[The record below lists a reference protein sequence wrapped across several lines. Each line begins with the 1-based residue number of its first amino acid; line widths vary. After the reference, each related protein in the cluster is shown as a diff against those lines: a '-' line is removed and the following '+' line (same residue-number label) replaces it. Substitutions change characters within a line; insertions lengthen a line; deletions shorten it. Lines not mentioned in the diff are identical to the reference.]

1 MATYNVNVNGDAVKT
16 TVINSA
22 SFVDSFITELILSCN
37 YTNSSSSRPPI
48 IGFHVEFTDEIKAA
62 TLQLCS
68 GSRCIIIQ
76 LNKMVTNNSVPQS
89 LINFLAA
96 PLFCFVGVDIFQS
109 LALLRREYG
118 IVCRNAVDLTLMVNM
133 AVMSGAVEL
142 EPKPLSVVMGDW
154 GAENLSMEQIQSAAI
169 DEHLKSLYIH
179 LQNLY
184 VHVLPLIEDHGSIR
198 SILLSD

>member
-76 LNKMVTNNSVPQS
+76 LNKM
-89 LINFLAA
+89 
-96 PLFCFVGVDIFQS
+96 S

-169 DEHLKSLYIH
+169 DVFNVFIFGDLLVNSLK
-179 LQNLY
+179 
-184 VHVLPLIEDHGSIR
+184 
-198 SILLSD
+198 

>member
-1 MATYNVNVNGDAVKT
+1 MATYNVNVHGVAVKT
-16 TVINSA
+16 TVTNSA

-96 PLFCFVGVDIFQS
+96 PLFCFVGVEIFQS

-169 DEHLKSLYIH
+169 DVFNFFIFGDLLVNSLK
-179 LQNLY
+179 
-184 VHVLPLIEDHGSIR
+184 
-198 SILLSD
+198 